1 MEEKPSKPFGWEV
14 DVLTCEFMV
23 KVEQNSQKVTKRY
36 RGTRG
41 NACSRAMMIL
51 HAWKVTD
58 VRPLTEEEWRR
69 TYGNPE
75 EKGL

>member
-1 MEEKPSKPFGWEV
+1 MAEKQSKPFGWEV

-36 RGTRG
+36 RGSCGT
-41 NACSRAMMIL
+41 ACRLAMMIP
-51 HAWKVTD
+51 HAWKIAD
-58 VRPLTEEEWRR
+58 VRGLTEEQWRR